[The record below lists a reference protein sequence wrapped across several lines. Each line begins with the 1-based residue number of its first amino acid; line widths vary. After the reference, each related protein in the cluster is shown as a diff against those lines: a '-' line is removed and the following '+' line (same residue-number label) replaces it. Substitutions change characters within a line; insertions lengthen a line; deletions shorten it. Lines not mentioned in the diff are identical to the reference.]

1 MRCHQDLTHRI
12 GLKPTDQAYQVLGQM
27 VNYCSVLRAPWLV
40 LETPASYVFSDE
52 SIDDASRLFESTNL
66 RGVRL
71 AWEPRSQVP
80 PKAQK
85 MMQKHNI
92 VHAADLSRQTPLFP
106 SDAIYTRL
114 FGKGEHNIYQFS
126 DAELKQIDQKIQS
139 LKVKSVSLSYHGV
152 RMYTDAAR
160 FVQYERTGAFPSITG
175 LTGLASAKAIL
186 AEDTKFPI
194 GKEALVKEQG
204 WKVFDAS
211 ANERIHL
218 SEWLERLPEKT
229 YSNLAEVAAAL
240 EATQS

>member
-1 MRCHQDLTHRI
+1 
-12 GLKPTDQAYQVLGQM
+12 
-27 VNYCSVLRAPWLV
+27 
-40 LETPASYVFSDE
+40 
-52 SIDDASRLFESTNL
+52 
-66 RGVRL
+66 
-71 AWEPRSQVP
+71 
-80 PKAQK
+80 
-85 MMQKHNI
+85 MMQNHNI

-114 FGKGEHNIYQFS
+114 FGKGERNIYQFS
-126 DAELKQIDQKIQS
+126 DAELKQIDRKIQS

-152 RMYTDAAR
+152 KMYTDAAR

-211 ANERIHL
+211 KNERIHL

-229 YSNLAEVAAAL
+229 YGSLAEVAAAL